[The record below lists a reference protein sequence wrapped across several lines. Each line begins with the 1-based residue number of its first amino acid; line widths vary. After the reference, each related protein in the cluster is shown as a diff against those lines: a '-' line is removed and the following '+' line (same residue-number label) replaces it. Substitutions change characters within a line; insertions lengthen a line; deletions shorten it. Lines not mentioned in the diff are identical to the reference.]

1 MATRS
6 RIGIENNNGT
16 VSSIYC
22 HWDGYPEHTGKILKD
37 YYSDPNTL
45 QQLLDL
51 GDISFLKE
59 NLKDTIAYHR
69 DKGEDLNPSFIHPDV
84 NSFKPM
90 EYEEYGYVLTKDNEW
105 VIVETA
111 YGNGIRRSKWV
122 NNEVEMVEIV

>member
-22 HWDGYPEHTGKILKD
+22 HWDGYPAEVGRILRD
-37 YYSDPNTL
+37 TYSNPNTL

-51 GDISFLKE
+51 GDISVLKE
-59 NLKDTIAYHR
+59 NLKDVIAYHR
-69 DKGEDLNPSFIHPDV
+69 DMREDLSPNYIHSNV
-84 NSFKPM
+84 NSFQPA

-105 VIVETA
+105 LVVETT
-111 YGNGIRRSKWV
+111 YGNEIKRSKWI
-122 NNEVEMVEIV
+122 NNELVKVENI